1 MISLNGS
8 QNPSSIRFNGNNVD
22 SVYFNGTKVWP
33 DNTGI
38 TLTYK
43 LYTTSWEFKDSFEE
57 WHTMTIDGVTYSS
70 KDSTIE
76 GTINTIREGQ
86 QIDFSGFI
94 VKIDTYS
101 NPLTSK
107 VVLNN
112 VTVASG
118 PESQESSTVSYT
130 YTVPSGV
137 TNISIIGTM
146 VYWGTGVQTFASY
159 LSITES

>member
-1 MISLNGS
+1 
-8 QNPSSIRFNGNNVD
+8 
-22 SVYFNGTKVWP
+22 
-33 DNTGI
+33 
-38 TLTYK
+38 
-43 LYTTSWEFKDSFEE
+43 
-57 WHTMTIDGVTYSS
+57 MTIDGVTYSS

-86 QIDFSGFI
+86 QIDFSSFI
-94 VKIDTYS
+94 VKLDTYQ
-101 NPLTSK
+101 NPLTSQ
-107 VVLNN
+107 VSLNN
-112 VTVASG
+112 HIVASG

-137 TNISIIGTM
+137 TNISIQGTM